1 MAEIYG
7 QDPEGE
13 AIRRRRAQAE
23 ALLAQSMQP
32 QGNFTHQNSWLGPAL
47 QGIAGAVMQVM
58 SGQEADKLSQQRQD
72 EFNAFKS
79 QLSPSSAGSPSLGA
93 VQPPASGSAMSDA
106 GAAPPP
112 VNPTPAMAPA
122 PNVPA
127 QYGAA
132 IQQAAQRN
140 GIPPDILSRVIGRES
155 GFNPGA
161 VGSAGEI
168 GMGQVKPSTA
178 ANPGYGVKP
187 LDPSKL
193 SDPIQNINFTADYLG
208 GKGKHLGV
216 RDWNDP
222 QQVAVALR
230 GYNGGGDPRY
240 VQNVMG
246 SAYAAALSPGGGG
259 GPAPV
264 AAPAAPAPAPIT
276 DPRAAAVSGISGPDY
291 ARLALEAAGSRNP
304 MIRQYA
310 QTLSTLAT
318 AQGKDAGLQL
328 QKDKFEWEKGEAARK
343 AAQGKADK
351 DLDFQRD
358 LAKLDLSQRHAL
370 GLQRNSQ
377 EFQAILQQST
387 QAQQENLLRLKHQL
401 DEQAKNTPLS
411 PDVEA
416 QKARLA
422 SAGVPQ
428 PENKFVSGAAT
439 NAVKTLDEERAA
451 AQQATTSLASAERIK
466 GLVDQAYTGAGAEWK
481 QSLHRQMVAAGL
493 ADGKTVASTEQLQAE
508 LAKSTLSL
516 AADMKGALSD
526 KDIQFLKDAQ
536 GGGIAAQ
543 PETIKRLADLA
554 AQAARARI
562 TNYNQRSELA
572 RGIPGMEGSLGQLA
586 YPNVTVPPATQP
598 AAPAAASGGW
608 SIRPR

>member
-79 QLSPSSAGSPSLGA
+79 QLSPSSAVSPSLGA

-127 QYGAA
+127 QYGPV

-155 GFNPGA
+155 NFNPGA

-259 GPAPV
+259 GSAPV
-264 AAPAAPAPAPIT
+264 AAAAAPAPAPIT

-291 ARLALEAAGSRNP
+291 ARLALEASGSRNP

-310 QTLSTLAT
+310 QTLSQLAT
-318 AQGKDAGLQL
+318 TQGRDRTADLAEKRFSYEQSRDAQRDQI
-328 QKDKFEWEKGEAARK
+328 
-343 AAQGKADK
+343 AAQNRAM
-351 DLDFQRD
+351 D
-358 LAKLDLSQRHAL
+358 LAVRGQERAEDRRYQDMTRAEQQRFQQANQVAGFQQQERML
-370 GLQRNSQ
+370 GLQ
-377 EFQAILQQST
+377 EEAAIRRQ
-387 QAQQENLLRLKHQL
+387 
-401 DEQAKNTPLS
+401 NTPLAAE
-411 PDVEA
+411 VEA
-416 QKARLA
+416 QKTRLA
-422 SAGVPQ
+422 QAAVPQ

-508 LAKSTLSL
+508 LAKNALSL
-516 AADMKGALSD
+516 ATDMKGALSD
-526 KDIQFLKDAQ
+526 KDIQFLEKAQ
-536 GGGIAAQ
+536 AGGIAAQ